1 MSVTPPDPETVAA
14 DVARAL
20 AEDVGDGDLTA
31 ALVPEGATAR
41 ATVTARE
48 AAVLC
53 GRAWFDAVFAA
64 LDPGVQVSWAVAEGD
79 TMDDGTVVC
88 RLDGPARPVLT
99 GERTALNFLQLLS
112 GTATATHRY
121 AAVLEGTGTRLLDT
135 RKTVP
140 GLRCAQKYAVRVGGG
155 QNHRMG
161 LYDAFLV
168 KENHI
173 AACGGIMAAVDAA
186 RARDPDAPVEVEV
199 ETLGEL
205 REAIAAGAERVL
217 LDNFALADMR
227 RAVAEADGR
236 IELEASGNV
245 DLPALAEIAATGVD
259 FVSVG
264 ALTKHLRA
272 VDLSLRLELG

>member
-1 MSVTPPDPETVAA
+1 MTPPDPETVAA

-140 GLRCAQKYAVRVGGG
+140 GLRRAQKYAVRVGGG

-245 DLPALAEIAATGVD
+245 DLPVLAEIAATGVD